1 MSWIKQVF
9 TDFQTVITAKFLN
22 DLQDQIIQDET
33 AMGGLVTGV
42 KGNSESEYRTGNV
55 NITKANV
62 GLGNVD
68 NTSDAQKPVS
78 NATQEMLDSKVD
90 KVTGKGLSTN
100 DYTNAEKQRVA
111 DSALQLDGLTHQL
124 SDLETRLKS
133 GDEEDADLHLG
144 FYLDENGDLCQVDEE
159 VNNG

>member
-33 AMGGLVTGV
+33 TMGGLVTGV
-42 KGNSESEYRTGNV
+42 KGNSEASYRSGNV

-100 DYTNAEKQRVA
+100 DYTNAEK
-111 DSALQLDGLTHQL
+111 SKLGEL

>member
-33 AMGGLVTGV
+33 TMSGMVTGV
-42 KGNSESEYRTGNV
+42 KGNSEAAYRAGNV
-55 NITKANV
+55 NITKANI

-68 NTSDAQKPVS
+68 NTSDADKPVS
-78 NATQEMLDSKVD
+78 TATADALNSKVD
-90 KVTGKGLSTN
+90 KVSGKGLSTN
-100 DYTNAEKQRVA
+100 DYTNEEK
-111 DSALQLDGLTHQL
+111 SKLGEL

-133 GDEEDADLHLG
+133 GAEEDADLHLG
-144 FYLDENGDLCQVDEE
+144 FYLDENGDLCQVEE
-159 VNNG
+159 T

>member
-33 AMGGLVTGV
+33 TMGGLVTGV

-55 NITKANV
+55 NIKKENV

-68 NTSDAQKPVS
+68 NTSDADKPVS
-78 NATQEMLDSKVD
+78 TATADALNSKVD
-90 KVTGKGLSTN
+90 KVSGKGLSTN
-100 DYTNAEKQRVA
+100 DYTNEEK
-111 DSALQLDGLTHQL
+111 SKLGEL

-144 FYLDENGDLCQVDEE
+144 FYLDENGDLCQVEE
-159 VNNG
+159 T